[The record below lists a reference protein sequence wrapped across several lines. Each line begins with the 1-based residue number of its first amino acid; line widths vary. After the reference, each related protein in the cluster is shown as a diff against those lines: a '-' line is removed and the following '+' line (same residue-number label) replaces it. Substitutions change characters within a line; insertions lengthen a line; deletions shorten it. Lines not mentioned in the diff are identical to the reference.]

1 MFNYLNALFYGNPVP
16 QAPPLPRSTSVIEE
30 EELVVIKSRLKPALG
45 RYKPKE
51 YTKRLSLPKQ
61 VLLHEILR
69 TKASLKNVI
78 TQDYKQP
85 VTYLPE
91 HPVLLQLLETIK
103 RIE

>member
-1 MFNYLNALFYGNPVP
+1 MFHYVSALFYGSPVP
-16 QAPPLPRSTSVIEE
+16 QAPSLPSSTSVIEE
-30 EELVVIKSRLKPALG
+30 EELVIIKSRLRPALG
-45 RYKPKE
+45 RNQPKK
-51 YTKRLSLPKQ
+51 YSKRLSLPKQ

-91 HPVLLQLLETIK
+91 HPVLIQILETVK

>member
-1 MFNYLNALFYGNPVP
+1 MFHYVSALFYGIPE
-16 QAPPLPRSTSVIEE
+16 APPLPSSTSFIEE
-30 EELVVIKSRLKPALG
+30 EELVIIKSSLRKPALG
-45 RYKPKE
+45 RNKPKE

-91 HPVLLQLLETIK
+91 HPVLLQLLETVD